1 MRSQITE
8 EVTAEVS
15 SNPVVSGWIEEDRVR
30 AVTVSYL
37 NSLSD
42 EEIIDKSTTGQLA
55 TELAAA
61 VRTEIRNS
69 NPSVEPDELEATL
82 NRVDTDIRMGVASGI
97 CAVTESKGEAIDILF
112 GKIDGELK
120 NMTNETV
127 DRYSGEVADKVT
139 KRLDRTMAAVPCGL
153 PVLPP
158 HWIFTVNVW
167 TYEVIGKYEIF
178 TVSDNDNEVI
188 PQPYFGHKGQKYVR
202 EYSEIYDPIK
212 TDEFGYNVK
221 LGENKIINFKLN
233 GYATSIVGPGPRGVG
248 DKSCGHTEE
257 SVAYGELFAEYGA

>member
-8 EVTAEVS
+8 EVATEVS

-61 VRTEIRNS
+61 VITEIRNS

-82 NRVDTDIRMGVASGI
+82 NRVDTDVRIGVADGI
-97 CAVTESKGEAIDILF
+97 CAVTASKGEALDVLF

-120 NMTNETV
+120 NLANETV
-127 DRYSGEVADKVT
+127 DRYSGEIADKVT
-139 KRLDRTMAAVPCGL
+139 KRLDRTMTAVPCGL

-167 TYEVIGKYEIF
+167 TYEVIGMYEEFKVI
-178 TVSDNDNEVI
+178 DNDNEVI
-188 PQPYFGHKGQKYVR
+188 PKPYFGHKGQMYIRKDDSILHDGKY
-202 EYSEIYDPIK
+202 IGDNTPLTFQFI
-212 TDEFGYNVK
+212 
-221 LGENKIINFKLN
+221 
-233 GYATSIVGPGPRGVG
+233 GYATTVVGPSPKGVG
-248 DKSCGHTEE
+248 DKIGGSIEKSIGYETL
-257 SVAYGELFAEYGA
+257 ATQFGELT